1 MRAARLNPVMRRHP
15 TTNIRPGIEPVPVV
29 AVVSSDQGFR
39 EALTQALIEKQLE
52 VVSGR
57 DHHCLAAI
65 ESWAAEWRE
74 LEVEAVVID
83 LGQDVAAGL
92 DTLDAVRRRDPNA
105 FVIVLSRVF
114 GMLGTGRVGANL
126 LLEGNV
132 EPPAIIDALM
142 RRRRHGR
149 L

>member
-1 MRAARLNPVMRRHP
+1 
-15 TTNIRPGIEPVPVV
+15 VPVV
-29 AVVSSDQGFR
+29 AVVSSDRDFR
-39 EALTQALIEKQLE
+39 EALSQALIEKKLE

-83 LGQDVAAGL
+83 LGHDIATGL
-92 DTLDAVRRRDPNA
+92 DTLDAVRRRDSNA

-114 GMLGTGRVGANL
+114 GVLGTGRVGANL

-132 EPPAIIDALM
+132 APP
-142 RRRRHGR
+142 
-149 L
+149 